1 MTLVECFEQSP
12 LENIASFLNLRPDK
26 LIFVGSA
33 SDMQDSY
40 PRYCEIVKKK
50 NSNTQVDKREI
61 DGLDSNG
68 IAQILEDIVKSGD
81 ECVFDLG
88 GGDGVVL
95 TAAGMAYN
103 SLRDQYPI
111 SMQRVNIL
119 TGTPQDCDGDGLTKD
134 PFEPTLTVKNLIF
147 LYGGVV
153 APDTPQPPRDF
164 SPLDI
169 APLWDAVTKDSSS
182 WNKCAA
188 ALTEFEKRAGAKGEC
203 LEVRI
208 NFRALR
214 EKVKDYALKR
224 ARFDSIIED
233 LRRGGVISIK
243 DRSETN
249 FCYRYKSPVYRRCI
263 KKAGNTLEYK
273 TFLEARAFFEGDQ
286 PYFTNCVL
294 GVNIDWDGIVHH
306 GAPGGVKDTKNEI
319 DVMLMHGLTPVFVS
333 CKNGAIK
340 EIERYKL
347 NTVAERFGGEFAQK
361 LLVSTDFDPENEDT
375 RKAFLQRAADM
386 NIVFE
391 PDAASLDSAGWQQ
404 LFKKTVEGKAE

>member
-12 LENIASFLNLRPDK
+12 LENIASCLNLRPDK
-26 LIFVGSA
+26 LIFVGYA

-40 PRYCEIVKKK
+40 PRYCKIVNKK
-50 NSNTQVDKREI
+50 SFRTQVDKREI
-61 DGLDSNG
+61 DGLDVNG
-68 IAQILEDIVKSGD
+68 IAQILEDFVKIGD

-88 GGDGVVL
+88 GGDGIVL
-95 TAAGMAYN
+95 TAAGMVYN
-103 SLRDQYPI
+103 RLRDQYPI

-119 TGTPQDCDGDGLTKD
+119 TGTPQDCDGDGRTID
-134 PFEPTLTVKNLIF
+134 PFEPTLTVKELIY
-147 LYGGVV
+147 LYGGIV
-153 APDTPQPPRDF
+153 APETPQPPRDF
-164 SPLDI
+164 SPCDI
-169 APLWDAVTKDSSS
+169 APLWDIVTKDSSL

-188 ALTEFEKRAGAKGEC
+188 ALTELEKRAGAKGEH

-208 NFRALR
+208 NFSALR
-214 EKVKDYALKR
+214 QNLNDYAIKR

-286 PYFTNCVL
+286 PYFTSCAL
-294 GVNIDWDGIVHH
+294 GVNIDWDGVVR
-306 GAPGGVKDTKNEI
+306 APVSGGVRDTKNEI

-333 CKNGAIK
+333 CKNGTIG
-340 EIERYKL
+340 EVELYKL
-347 NTVAERFGGEFAQK
+347 NTVAERFGGEFAKK
-361 LLVSTDFDPENEDT
+361 LLVATDFNPDSEDT

-386 NIVFE
+386 KIVFE
-391 PDAASLDSAGWQQ
+391 PDAARLDSAGWRR
-404 LFKKTVEGKAE
+404 LFKEAVEGKAE